1 MTVSLSPDRFSAYLA
16 HFAPLIGDARTRRLF
31 GAVVEG
37 IITSGTTV
45 CAQISAATPETAA
58 DPHAQRVR
66 RFVHGL
72 TTKRSQL
79 DAASLLTAVQQR
91 TLSHLQ
97 AAPPAELW
105 LILDGSD
112 LRKPHA
118 RTLEYLQRVPALGGG
133 TVPGYCTLNVLA
145 VVPGYRGLL
154 YQHVYSSAE
163 PGFRSHSL
171 EIQTALHCVSQ
182 AVQAALP
189 QTQVIWLM
197 DREFDD
203 IAVWRTLWQAG
214 QHLVSRTFH
223 GERRL
228 RYRAQGAWQAG
239 SLDQAVTAAIRHVT
253 LETTMLVRLRGQP
266 TAKRQAVTVE
276 VAVCAI
282 QVPYDP
288 ASRQEVPSGQ
298 VVWQRAAAVVVSIR
312 DCAWAPW
319 VLVTDVS
326 VGSAA
331 AAQRVF
337 QMYRQRWSIEDAF
350 KFTKECVN
358 WEAVQVLKIEAVR
371 RLVALAWVAAGFLY
385 EVGGGGEPGEVRI
398 LARLGG
404 WEERADRP
412 PGKIVL
418 RRGLARVLEMLTTA
432 ALLAEYQQTEGDLPP
447 PIQAL
452 LQRHGGL
459 PEL

>member
-1 MTVSLSPDRFSAYLA
+1 MTVSLSPDRFSAYVA

-31 GAVVEG
+31 SAVIEG
-37 IITSGTTV
+37 IVTSGTTI
-45 CAQISAATPETAA
+45 CAQISAATPETAT

-66 RFVHGL
+66 RFVHDL
-72 TTKRSQL
+72 TTKRSHL
-79 DAASLLTAVQQR
+79 DAAHLLAAMQQR
-91 TLSHLQ
+91 TLSHLP
-97 AAPPAELW
+97 ADPPAELW
-105 LILDGSD
+105 LIVDGSD
-112 LRKPHA
+112 LRKPPA

-133 TVPGYCTLNVLA
+133 TVPGYCTINVLA
-145 VVPGYRGLL
+145 VVPGYRGVL

-171 EIQTALHCVSQ
+171 EIQTAWLSVSQ
-182 AVQAALP
+182 AVHAALP
-189 QTQVIWLM
+189 QTAVIWLM

-203 IAVWRTLWQAG
+203 SAVWRTLWQAG

-228 RYRAQGAWQAG
+228 RYRAHGAWLEG
-239 SLDQAVTAAIRHVT
+239 SLDQAVAVATRRVT
-253 LETTMLVRLRGQP
+253 LETTMTVRLRGQP
-266 TAKRQAVTVE
+266 SAKRQAVTVE
-276 VAVCAI
+276 VAVCPI

-288 ASRQEVPSGQ
+288 ASRQEVPTGQ
-298 VVWQRAAAVVVSIR
+298 RVWHRAAAVVVSIR

-319 VLVTDVS
+319 VLVTDVP
-326 VGSAA
+326 VDSADA
-331 AAQRVF
+331 GQRVF

-358 WEAVQVLKIEAVR
+358 WEAVQVLKLEAVR

-385 EVGGGGEPGEVRI
+385 EVGGCSEPGEVRI

-412 PGKIVL
+412 PGKTVL

-432 ALLAEYQQTEGDLPP
+432 ALLAEYQQTQGDLPP

-459 PEL
+459 LEL

>member
-1 MTVSLSPDRFSAYLA
+1 MAVSLPPDQFSAYLA

-37 IITSGTTV
+37 IVTTGTTL
-45 CAQISAATPETAA
+45 CSRISAATPETAT
-58 DPHAQRVR
+58 DPSAQRVR

-72 TTKRSQL
+72 TTTRSHL
-79 DAASLLTAVQQR
+79 DAAHLLTALQQR

-97 AAPPAELW
+97 ADPPAELW

-118 RTLEYLQRVPALGGG
+118 RSLEYLQRVPALGGG
-133 TVPGYCTLNVLA
+133 TVPGYCTVNVLA
-145 VVPGYRGLL
+145 VVPGYRGVL

-171 EIQTALHCVSQ
+171 EIQTALHSVSQ
-182 AVQAALP
+182 AVQTALP
-189 QTQVIWLM
+189 QTTVIWIM

-203 IAVWRTLWQAG
+203 IAVWRTLWQAQ

-228 RYRAQGAWQAG
+228 RYRGHGQWHEG
-239 SLDQAVTAAIRHVT
+239 SLDQAVAVAQRQVS
-253 LETTMLVRLRGQP
+253 LETTMAVRLRGQP
-266 TAKRQAVTVE
+266 TAKRQVVTVD
-276 VAVCAI
+276 VAVCPI

-288 ASRQEVPSGQ
+288 ANRQEVPTGQ

-319 VLVTDVS
+319 VLVTDVP

-331 AAQRVF
+331 GSQRVF

-358 WEAVQVLKIEAVR
+358 WEAVQVLKLAAVR

-385 EVGGGGEPGEVRI
+385 ELGGSSDGAEVRI

-404 WEERADRP
+404 WEERANRP
-412 PGKIVL
+412 PGKTVL
-418 RRGLARVLEMLTTA
+418 RRGLARVLDMLTTA
-432 ALLAEYQQTEGDLPP
+432 ALLAEYQQTQGDLPP